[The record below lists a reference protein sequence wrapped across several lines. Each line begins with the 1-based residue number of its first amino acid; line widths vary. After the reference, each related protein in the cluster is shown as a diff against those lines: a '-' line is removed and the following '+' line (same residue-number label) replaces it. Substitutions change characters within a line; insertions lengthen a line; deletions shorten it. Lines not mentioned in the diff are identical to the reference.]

1 MPGWVGGQ
9 TKCSQLVVRLR
20 LIQRVSTRSVNV
32 PNTICSKKP
41 LLLNCGNSTERTP
54 PFLFLCVCQR
64 QDRHGQTEVGT
75 KSATKWCLSPY
86 QQYAP
91 LYSSSA
97 VTPDTRPPFPTGHEK
112 CRSTGG
118 SVRVGFCGRFLATL
132 GTKERKHFVG
142 FDGTNLW
149 KGKKRDPHKN
159 LVTGSGHGLL
169 RLHWNT

>member
-1 MPGWVGGQ
+1 MSGWVGGQ

-20 LIQRVSTRSVNV
+20 LIQRLSTRSVNV

-41 LLLNCGNSTERTP
+41 LLLNCGNSTQRTP

-64 QDRHGQTEVGT
+64 QDRHGQTEVST

-97 VTPDTRPPFPTGHEK
+97 VTPDTRPPFL
-112 CRSTGG
+112 
-118 SVRVGFCGRFLATL
+118 LATKSADQQVGVFVL
-132 GTKERKHFVG
+132 DFADAFWQPLATKERKHFVG